1 MNLDNIKIT
10 PLLDTLRLEK
20 ISDSIYF
27 SEPYRNYVSNS
38 RLGLIYDSEIGLETP
53 EKFFEGFKPK
63 YSAAFDLGSGTHQLC
78 LQNDLYEVAMT
89 VDKPTAKMG
98 ALADRLYPIYKD
110 HLPTSEEIIKEATIV
125 DYYGGNLTQN
135 KINGVYEKCTPY
147 WESRKA
153 LEESYDG
160 DKELLFFDP
169 KSRETVLN
177 CVTALSNNKHIQN
190 LLYPKGLIEDPISEM
205 EQAILLDV
213 KVEIPNFNPFIL
225 KLKAKLDNYTIDKE
239 NNIITVNDVK
249 TTSGLVSDFNNAV
262 QRFHY
267 HREMAIYCWL
277 LSLCANKFY
286 GLINPKVKSNFLVVQ
301 SQPSYYTKVVPM
313 TKALFI
319 QGFNEFKFLLNIL
332 IKNFE
337 DYKTSGIF
345 VYQIIDF

>member
-1 MNLDNIKIT
+1 MNLDDIKIT

-177 CVTALSNNKHIQN
+177 CVTALSNNKYIQN

-239 NNIITVNDVK
+239 NNVITVNDVK
-249 TTSGLVSDFNNAV
+249 TIGKVVSEMENNIA
-262 QRFHY
+262 RFHY
-267 HREMAIYCWL
+267 NREFAVYAYL
-277 LSLCANKFY
+277 LKLCAKKFY
-286 GLINPKVKSNFLVVQ
+286 GMDNPTVKGNYLCVSTI
-301 SQPSYYTKVVPM
+301 PSYYTKVIPM
-313 TKALFI
+313 TNKMFRE
-319 QGFNEFKFLLNIL
+319 GFEEFKFLLRL
-332 IKNFE
+332 VAKHTTSE
-337 DYKTSGIF
+337 EYKDFGIWT
-345 VYQIIDF
+345 

>member
-1 MNLDNIKIT
+1 MNLDEIKIT

-20 ISDSIYF
+20 ISDSVYF
-27 SEPYRNYVSNS
+27 SEPYKNYVSNS
-38 RLGLIYDSEIGLETP
+38 RLGLIYDFEIGLETP
-53 EKFFEGFKPK
+53 ERFFEGFKPK

-135 KINGVYEKCTPY
+135 KIDGIYEKCIPY

-153 LEESYDG
+153 FEESYTG

-177 CVTALSNNKHIQN
+177 CVTSLKNNNHIQN
-190 LLYPKGLIEDPISEM
+190 LLHPNGLIEDPISEM

-213 KVEIPNFNPFIL
+213 KVDIPGFNSFIL

-249 TTSGLVSDFNNAV
+249 TIGKIVSEINGNIEK
-262 QRFHY
+262 FHY
-267 HREMAIYCWL
+267 NREFAVYAYL
-277 LSLCANKFY
+277 LKLCAEKFY
-286 GLINPKVKSNFLVVQ
+286 GMKNPTVKGNYLVV
-301 SQPSYYTKVVPM
+301 STIPSHYTKVVPM
-313 TKALFI
+313 TKDMFKE
-319 QGFNEFKFLLNIL
+319 GFEEFKLLL
-332 IKNFE
+332 RLVAKNVTKEEFK
-337 DYKTSGIF
+337 DFGIW
-345 VYQIIDF
+345 I